1 MVDGVS
7 RLVVL
12 GADGNLCVVGGDG
25 AGLVRLTDDGGAD
38 ARHLQPTWMA
48 DGRHVI
54 WSRVRS
60 PTEGWLEV
68 ARADGSSR
76 RAMPPGFPAFY
87 LYPSPD
93 GRRVAHLS
101 EGPLGLELMVLD
113 LGSGESTLMARGAP
127 LYWSWA
133 PDGRWL
139 FMHVGDELSLASLE
153 GDVDILAVEPGAFL
167 APWWS
172 ADALV
177 YVARAGERHRLVVA
191 DRSGEVLSVA
201 AEFEGVVRFIPDP
214 AGRRVA
220 YVVHGLGGPG
230 SLMVVDLATGRRTEV
245 TEEPVLGFWWSPDSI
260 HLLVLRL
267 LGSAMPWLRCSVW
280 DEDGLRSFGPFLP
293 SAALVREVLPFFEQ
307 FAQSHGL
314 WSPDSSAFTYPG
326 LLESGRRGI
335 WVQALDG
342 SEPCWVADGLSA
354 WWSPV

>member
-1 MVDGVS
+1 MN

-12 GADGNLCVVGGDG
+12 GTDGNLYLVGGDG

-38 ARHLQPTWMA
+38 AGHFQPTWMA
-48 DGRHVI
+48 DGQHVI

-68 ARADGSSR
+68 VWADGNGR
-76 RAMPPGFPAFY
+76 QALPPGFPAFY
-87 LYPSPD
+87 LYPSPH

-101 EGPLGLELMVLD
+101 EGPIGLELVVVD
-113 LGSGESTLMARGAP
+113 LSSGESTLVARGAP

-139 FMHVGDELSLASLE
+139 VMHIGHELSLATVE
-153 GDVDILAVEPGAFL
+153 GDMEFLGVEPGIFL

-177 YVARAGERHRLVVA
+177 YVTRAGERHRLVVA
-191 DRSGEVLSVA
+191 DRSGKVLSVA
-201 AEFEGVVRFIPDP
+201 AEFEGAVRFIPEP

-220 YVVHGLGGPG
+220 YVVHGHGGPG
-230 SLMVVDLATGRRTEV
+230 PLMVVDFATGRRSEV
-245 TEEPVLGFWWSPDSI
+245 TKEPVLGFWWSPDSN
-260 HLLVLRL
+260 HLLVLGFA
-267 LGSAMPWLRCSVW
+267 LGSAMPWLRYSVW
-280 DEDGLRSFGPFLP
+280 NEDGLWSFGPFLP
-293 SAALVREVLPFFEQ
+293 SAAMVREVLPFFEQ
-307 FAQSHGL
+307 FAQSHRL
-314 WSPDSSAFTYPG
+314 WSPDSTAFTYPG
-326 LLESGRRGI
+326 TLESGRKGI

-342 SEPCWVADGLSA
+342 SEPCWATDGLSA